1 MRFSCSWLILSV
13 VFFPAAAPAA
23 SEAKPPPT
31 YAEARLGAWIFT
43 SELVKTLDEGDAKQW
58 PGTHDWLKDLREQ
71 TKGVGKDVP
80 PEKWPKV
87 DIGALVDH
95 DPNFWR
101 MYFEIAPG
109 DPMLTT
115 IHAGL
120 LLSQGEALR
129 AAYVVELGRHRPGV
143 PKEYAQAFRMLQN
156 SALAALKPSEAATE
170 EGTRMFDQG
179 DEKEEEAIRLGAT
192 HVHAHTS
199 SAAEDERLDEERDL
213 IVKWV
218 PPCNERMPQ
227 VSRHGR

>member
-13 VFFPAAAPAA
+13 VFFPATAPAA

-179 DEKEEEAIRLGAT
+179 DYDGALKKYREALVLCPQNGWTSYELGYTLRTKAEVARGEK
-192 HVHAHTS
+192 
-199 SAAEDERLDEERDL
+199 
-213 IVKWV
+213 
-218 PPCNERMPQ
+218 P
-227 VSRHGR
+227 GRPAP